1 MKISK
6 CRVFLINK
14 GQKVAFGTGWGKNL
28 VIIKIYTDEG
38 LTGLGEAFGTGKAL
52 TEEAAA
58 AEFSRWLEGKDP
70 TEVLRN
76 WYAYYRGSRYPLGTA
91 TLSMLSAVEQA
102 LWDISGKAAGLP
114 IYKMLGG
121 PVRDRIRLY
130 GSSYLIH
137 KNNWDDENL
146 ENYAEGCREA
156 VRRGFTGIKI
166 TPQPP
171 GWNVKSSRQVL
182 AESIE
187 RVRIAREALGPDND
201 VMIDYHGRSFSPA
214 EAISFGKAV
223 EEYNIFFLE
232 EPALTENPASLAFIR
247 QNVHIPIAG
256 GERCVTRNLLKELLP
271 SGAIDVFQPEPAAN
285 GGIMETI
292 KWAAMAE
299 LYHIVLAPH
308 HACGP
313 VSFLAT
319 IHIDACV
326 PNFLIQECHV
336 DFESDFIREVFDH
349 DMAMEDGYLKLPDRP
364 GLGIEINEEA
374 ALKYSYK
381 PYDRPVMIMKD
392 GSIGLE

>member
-1 MKISK
+1 MKIIDIK
-6 CRVFLINK
+6 VFLINK
-14 GQKVAFGTGWGKNL
+14 GEKVSFGTGWGKNY
-28 VIIKIYTDEG
+28 IIVKVFTDED

-52 TEEAAA
+52 TEEAAVK
-58 AEFSRWLEGKDP
+58 EFTRWLIGKDP
-70 TEVLRN
+70 TEVLKN

-91 TLSMLSAVEQA
+91 TLSALSAIEQA
-102 LWDISGKAAGLP
+102 LWDISGKVAGLP

-121 PVRDRIRLY
+121 AVRDRIRLY
-130 GSSYLIH
+130 GSSYLVH
-137 KNNWDDENL
+137 TKNWDEDDPE
-146 ENYAEGCREA
+146 YFAEGCREA

-166 TPQPP
+166 TPQAP
-171 GWNVKSSRQVL
+171 GWNTKSPRENL
-182 AESIE
+182 AESVK
-187 RVRIAREALGPDND
+187 RVSIAREAMGPDND

-214 EAISFGKAV
+214 EAIQFGKSV
-223 EEYNIFFLE
+223 EEFNIFFLE

-247 QNVHIPIAG
+247 DNVHIPIAG
-256 GERCVTRNLLKELLP
+256 GERCVTRNLMKELLP
-271 SGAIDVFQPEPAAN
+271 SGAIDIFQPEPAAN

-313 VSFLAT
+313 VSFLAN

-336 DFESDFIREVFDH
+336 DFESDFIRDVFDH
-349 DMAMEDGYLKLPDRP
+349 DMVMKNGYLELPDRP

-374 ALKYSYK
+374 VLKYSYK
-381 PYDRPVMIMKD
+381 PYDRPVVIMKD